1 MPEEHRE
8 KIRAALKGKN
18 KEQLSDTHRSRIAA
32 SMKRLMTQALPLI
45 GLCRCLW
52 SVGAAF
58 AHKPPQMLPAS
69 FLSHLEAAGNIIFRS
84 FDMS

>member
-32 SMKRLMTQALPLI
+32 SMKRLMTQARPQI
-45 GLCRCLW
+45 RFCLRSW
-52 SVGAAF
+52 WAASAF
-58 AHKPPQMLPAS
+58 APYGC
-69 FLSHLEAAGNIIFRS
+69 AGAGY
-84 FDMS
+84 

>member
-32 SMKRLMTQALPLI
+32 SMKRLMTQARPHTCLV
-45 GLCRCLW
+45 LCSW
-52 SVGAAF
+52 
-58 AHKPPQMLPAS
+58 
-69 FLSHLEAAGNIIFRS
+69 
-84 FDMS
+84 